1 MRFSGPAGL
10 GEMSNIQGAA
20 PLDLEQNRLA
30 AIFSKFGIHIFL
42 VALIV
47 ISGIV
52 SPAFLSPNNISNMLL
67 QAAPL
72 GIVVIGQA
80 FVLILRGFD
89 LSVGSIM
96 ATAAVMTTGFSGQDS
111 DVAMIT
117 LISIAIGVA
126 TGLVNGLLVTKRD
139 VSPFLATLA
148 TMIVLQGFRFA
159 YTQGAPSGNVPPFF
173 RIICSQTLYG
183 IPYNLLLMA
192 GLALIFGVL
201 LAKSK
206 FGREVYITGGN
217 PTTARLLGI
226 NADRVTILGYVIS
239 GGLAAIAGLALSG
252 YVGIVDNWVG
262 RGFEL
267 DSIVAAVM
275 GGIALTGGRGTILG
289 GLTGAAIIVVI
300 FNAVLLFGLPVQLQI
315 IIKGLVIV
323 TAAAFYVRRGA

>member
-1 MRFSGPAGL
+1 MSDAVNLKPAGETSSSIGNVL
-10 GEMSNIQGAA
+10 
-20 PLDLEQNRLA
+20 
-30 AIFSKFGIHIFL
+30 SKYGIHIFL
-42 VALIV
+42 VLLIV

-52 SPAFLSPNNISNMLL
+52 SPAFLSANNISNMLL

-80 FVLILRGFD
+80 FVIILRGLD
-89 LSVGSIM
+89 LSVASIM
-96 ATAAVMTTGFSGQDS
+96 ATSAVIATGFSGVNA
-111 DVAMIT
+111 DVPAIVA
-117 LISIAIGVA
+117 ISLGIGVL

-159 YTQGAPSGNVPPFF
+159 YTQGAPSGNVPPLF
-173 RIICSQTLYG
+173 RVVGSETLYG
-183 IPYNLLLMA
+183 IPYNLMLLA
-192 GLALIFGVL
+192 VLAVIFGLVL
-201 LAKSK
+201 ARSR

-226 NADRVTILGYVIS
+226 NADRVTIIGYIIS
-239 GGLAAIAGLALSG
+239 GFLAAIAGLVLSG

-275 GGIALTGGRGTILG
+275 GGIALSGGRGTIVG
-289 GLTGAAIIVVI
+289 GLVGAAILIVV
-300 FNAVLLFGLPVQLQI
+300 FNAVLMFGLPVQLQI

-323 TAAAFYVRRGA
+323 AAAAFYVRRGA

>member
-1 MRFSGPAGL
+1 MSDAVNLKPAGETSSSIGNVL
-10 GEMSNIQGAA
+10 
-20 PLDLEQNRLA
+20 
-30 AIFSKFGIHIFL
+30 SKYGIHIFL
-42 VALIV
+42 VLLIV

-52 SPAFLSPNNISNMLL
+52 SPAFLSANNISNMLL

-80 FVLILRGFD
+80 FVIILRGLD
-89 LSVGSIM
+89 LSVASIM
-96 ATAAVMTTGFSGQDS
+96 ATSAVIATGFSGVNA
-111 DVAMIT
+111 DVPAIVA
-117 LISIAIGVA
+117 ISLGIGVL

-159 YTQGAPSGNVPPFF
+159 YTQGAPSGNVPPLF
-173 RIICSQTLYG
+173 RVVGSETLYG
-183 IPYNLLLMA
+183 IPYNLMLLA
-192 GLALIFGVL
+192 VLAVIFGL
-201 LAKSK
+201 ILARSR

-226 NADRVTILGYVIS
+226 NADRVTIIGYIIS
-239 GGLAAIAGLALSG
+239 GFLAAIAGLVLSG

-275 GGIALTGGRGTILG
+275 GGIALSGGRGTIVG
-289 GLTGAAIIVVI
+289 GLVGAAILIVV
-300 FNAVLLFGLPVQLQI
+300 FNAVLMFGLPVQLQI

-323 TAAAFYVRRGA
+323 AAAAFYVRRGA